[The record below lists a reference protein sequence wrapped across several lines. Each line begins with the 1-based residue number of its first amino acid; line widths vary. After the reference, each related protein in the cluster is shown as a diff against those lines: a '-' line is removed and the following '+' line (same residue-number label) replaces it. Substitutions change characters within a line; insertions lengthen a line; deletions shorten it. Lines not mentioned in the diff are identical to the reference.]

1 MDEPFRIIKKL
12 PLNDPKESTAI
23 IYIGNIKEKYL
34 DKINQLINIDKNSNL
49 TLLTRD
55 IITAKQYKNK
65 ILLFQKGH
73 ISANKLIKF
82 SNRLFN
88 QDIILNGL
96 ILLDD
101 DEMIDFDFLLF
112 ILDKYSLKK
121 IQI

>member
-1 MDEPFRIIKKL
+1 MTK
-12 PLNDPKESTAI
+12 
-23 IYIGNIKEKYL
+23 
-34 DKINQLINIDKNSNL
+34 
-49 TLLTRD
+49 D
-55 IITAKQYKNK
+55 IITAKQYTNK
-65 ILLFQKGH
+65 ILLFQKGY

-88 QDIILNGL
+88 QGIILNGL